1 MPRFGKGTFG
11 SGTEVNAQV
20 VNGRCPYCSNDS
32 IFISLHKTIYRCI
45 NCGSDIEQKVN
56 GKISYIPY
64 GKNIV
69 MDLQSPPRN
78 GKT

>member
-1 MPRFGKGTFG
+1 MSRYGKGSFG

-20 VNGRCPYCSNDS
+20 VNGKCPSCSSDS
-32 IFISLHKTIYRCI
+32 ILISLHQTLYRCI

-69 MDLQSPPRN
+69 MDLKSPHN